1 MTSTAGADVAL
12 EPISPLAR
20 ALYAAL
26 RGFAVTVTRLL
37 WRVEVRGRERIPT
50 VGPFVLAPVH
60 RSNADFLLAG
70 VAVPR
75 RMRFMAKDTL
85 WKKGPGWFGR
95 FMERLGGFPVDRERP
110 DRRAIR
116 TAEDAIALGD
126 PVVIF
131 PEGRRKEGPLVED
144 LYEGASWVACRQRV
158 PIVPVGIGGSDEVL
172 PKGSRMIRLV
182 KVRIVI
188 GEPIYPDVELT
199 GRIPRRVMSE
209 VTEELRKELQS
220 LYDQVR

>member
-1 MTSTAGADVAL
+1 MTSTVRADDGLQPLSWGARV
-12 EPISPLAR
+12 
-20 ALYAAL
+20 LYAVL
-26 RGFAVTVTRLL
+26 RGVAVAVSRLL
-37 WRVEVRGRERIPT
+37 WRVEIRGRERIPT

-85 WKKGPGWFGR
+85 WKKGPGWFGL

-116 TAEDAIALGD
+116 TAEETIALGD

-172 PKGSRMIRLV
+172 PKGSRRIRLV

-209 VTEELRKELQS
+209 LTEELRKELQS
-220 LYDQVR
+220 LYDEVR

>member
-1 MTSTAGADVAL
+1 MTTAPPDDAL
-12 EPISPLAR
+12 EPISAVARIAYAVLRTVAVVVAR
-20 ALYAAL
+20 AA
-26 RGFAVTVTRLL
+26 
-37 WRVEVRGRERIPT
+37 WRVEVRGRERLPT

-116 TAEDAIALGD
+116 TAEATVALGD

-144 LYEGASWVACRQRV
+144 LFEGASWVSCRQRV
-158 PIVPVGIGGSDEVL
+158 PIVPIAIGGSDKVL
-172 PKGSRMIRLV
+172 PKGARRIRFV
-182 KVRIVI
+182 KVRILI
-188 GEPIYPDVELT
+188 GEPIYPEVPLT